1 MDLKEFRQ
9 NAHQVVDWLADYLE
23 NIDQYAVMPATQPYQ
38 VYQQLPN
45 EAPQQAE
52 DFATIFKDF
61 EQLIVPNMTH
71 WQNPSFFA
79 YFPANSS
86 SPSLLAE
93 MLTAGLAAQ
102 CMSWQTSPAAT
113 ELEEMMM
120 KWLGQICGI
129 PADWHGVI
137 QDTAST
143 GTLTA
148 ILTARE
154 HATQGEINHK
164 GLYAQPR
171 MRVYCSSET
180 HSSIEKAVKIAGL
193 GKENVVKIAVDEN
206 FAMLPAELAK
216 AIAQDRQAGYLPLCV
231 VATIGTTSSTAID
244 PLRAI
249 GEICQAQKIW
259 LHVDAAYAG
268 TVTLLPEKRHLI
280 DGIELA
286 DSYLFNP
293 HKWMFTNFDCTAY
306 FVKDK
311 KALLATFEILPE
323 YLKTALDKQVN
334 NYRDWGIQLGRRFRA
349 LKLWFVMRS
358 FGVEGLQAKIR
369 LHLELAQDFAKKL
382 KNHAD
387 FELLAP
393 VSLNLVC
400 FRYHPATIQ
409 DEATLE
415 KLNSQLM
422 HQLNATGKVFLTH
435 TKLNGKYTLR
445 VVIGQTNVTAKH
457 LTALWEL
464 LLQAMKS
471 LG

>member
-1 MDLKEFRQ
+1 MNTQEFRK
-9 NAHQVVDWLADYLE
+9 NAHQIVDWLADYLE
-23 NIDQYAVMPATQPYQ
+23 NIDQYAVMPATQPYE
-38 VYQQLPN
+38 VYQQLPTT
-45 EAPQQAE
+45 PPTTSE
-52 DFATIFKDF
+52 DFGTIFKDF

-148 ILTARE
+148 ILSARE
-154 HATQGEINHK
+154 QVTKGEVNHK

-193 GKENVVKIAVDEN
+193 GKENVVKIAVDED
-206 FAMLPAELAK
+206 FAMKPAELLK
-216 AIAQDRQAGYLPLCV
+216 AIAQDKQAGFLPLCV

-249 GEICQAQKIW
+249 GEICHDQKIW

-268 TVTLLPEKRHLI
+268 TATLLPEKRHLI

-311 KALLATFEILPE
+311 
-323 YLKTALDKQVN
+323 
-334 NYRDWGIQLGRRFRA
+334 RA
-349 LKLWFVMRS
+349 
-358 FGVEGLQAKIR
+358 
-369 LHLELAQDFAKKL
+369 
-382 KNHAD
+382 
-387 FELLAP
+387 
-393 VSLNLVC
+393 
-400 FRYHPATIQ
+400 
-409 DEATLE
+409 
-415 KLNSQLM
+415 
-422 HQLNATGKVFLTH
+422 
-435 TKLNGKYTLR
+435 
-445 VVIGQTNVTAKH
+445 
-457 LTALWEL
+457 
-464 LLQAMKS
+464 
-471 LG
+471 